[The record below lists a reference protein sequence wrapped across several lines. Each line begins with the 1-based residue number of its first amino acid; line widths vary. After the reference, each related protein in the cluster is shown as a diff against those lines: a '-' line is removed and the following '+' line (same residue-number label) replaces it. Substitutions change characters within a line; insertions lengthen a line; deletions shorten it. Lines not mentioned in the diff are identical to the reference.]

1 MSLRRFGLVIRALDP
16 SKYGKLVQKGFIT
29 ELKEDLD
36 NGIAYIE
43 SAYSKRELKVKLG
56 LTYEEDIVE
65 QNTAENPVDKKKAE
79 NTESKPVESQEVSSV
94 SDDLGKTEV
103 NPDLIESELSER
115 EAKLSLKESELNKK
129 ESDLSDKQAKL
140 EQRQLAFDKNLEKLN
155 IQSSANMCNDKG
167 KQKFRLEVPEIQ
179 GTEYED
185 IQNFAKDIKTFKK
198 LMKGEWSEEEIIFST
213 LVKSKK
219 TALTLSMTTEE
230 ETKIEKFIEFLYS
243 NYGHSPQLMWKK
255 LRSIKQNNEENVLQF
270 FNRVVKLFYS
280 CRKSEVPS
288 TISDEAHQQEI
299 RNIFISG
306 LNNIELRKQLNMNEV
321 TIKFEDLGKTA
332 QSYSNGLKSAEE
344 ITNALKVLNI
354 ETGVMRNDYNN
365 SNRDFSYR
373 SRSRE
378 RGRFRS
384 RDRGHNQSRSRGYNR
399 SRSRG
404 YDRSRSGY
412 ERSRSRGRDYRYNDR
427 SYSKNRFDRD
437 RSRGRSQSRDR
448 DGRREDRICFRC
460 GQAGHII
467 KYCKASSRTVSQYKK
482 RFERS
487 QSRDRN
493 RSYSRDRRD
502 SREREHRVRFDEHS
516 N

>member
-1 MSLRRFGLVIRALDP
+1 M
-16 SKYGKLVQKGFIT
+16 
-29 ELKEDLD
+29 
-36 NGIAYIE
+36 N
-43 SAYSKRELKVKLG
+43 
-56 LTYEEDIVE
+56 
-65 QNTAENPVDKKKAE
+65 KK
-79 NTESKPVESQEVSSV
+79 
-94 SDDLGKTEV
+94 
-103 NPDLIESELSER
+103 ESELSVKQTEF
-115 EAKLSLKESELNKK
+115 EQKQ
-129 ESDLSDKQAKL
+129 SD
-140 EQRQLAFDKNLEKLN
+140 FDKNLELLN
-155 IQSSANMCNDKG
+155 IHSSASMSNEKG
-167 KQKFRLEVPEIQ
+167 KQKFRLEVPEIH

-198 LMKGEWSEEEIIFST
+198 LTKGAWSEEEIIFST

-219 TALTLSMTTEE
+219 TALTLSMTTDE

-255 LRSIKQNNEENVLQF
+255 LRNIKQNNEENVLQF

-321 TIKFEDLGKTA
+321 AINFTDLGKTA

-354 ETGVMRNDYNN
+354 EASAMRNDYNN
-365 SNRDFSYR
+365 SNRDFLYR

-378 RGRFRS
+378 R
-384 RDRGHNQSRSRGYNR
+384 D
-399 SRSRG
+399 
-404 YDRSRSGY
+404 D
-412 ERSRSRGRDYRYNDR
+412 RYNDR
-427 SYSKNRFDRD
+427 SNSKDRFERD
-437 RSRGRSQSRDR
+437 ISRGRSPSRDCG
-448 DGRREDRICFRC
+448 DRREDRVCFRC
-460 GQAGHII
+460 GQVGHII
-467 KYCKASSRTVSQYKK
+467 KYCRASSRTVSQYE
-482 RFERS
+482 REFERS
-487 QSRDRN
+487 QSCDRN

>member
-1 MSLRRFGLVIRALDP
+1 MSLRRFGLVTRALDP
-16 SKYGKLVQKGFIT
+16 NKYARLVQKGLIT
-29 ELKEDLD
+29 ELNEDVT
-36 NGIAYIE
+36 NGISYIE

-56 LTYEEDIVE
+56 LTYEKDIIE
-65 QNTAENPVDKKKAE
+65 QNTVENPVDNKKAG
-79 NTESKPVESQEVSSV
+79 NTDESKPVEIQEVKSV
-94 SDDLGKTEV
+94 SENLEETEV
-103 NPDLIESELSER
+103 NPDLRESELSLR
-115 EAKLSLKESELNKK
+115 EAELNSKELELNKK
-129 ESDLSDKQAKL
+129 ESELNNKQAGF
-140 EQRQLAFDKNLEKLN
+140 EQKQSEFDKKLEKLN
-155 IQSSANMCNDKG
+155 MQSSTSTNNDKG
-167 KQKFRLEVPEIQ
+167 KQKFRLEVPEIH

-219 TALTLSMTTEE
+219 TALTLSMTTDE

-321 TIKFEDLGKTA
+321 TINFPDLGKTA

-354 ETGVMRNDYNN
+354 EAGAMSNDYNN

-384 RDRGHNQSRSRGYNR
+384 RDRGYNRSRSRGYNR

-404 YDRSRSGY
+404 YDRPRSGY
-412 ERSRSRGRDYRYNDR
+412 ERSRSGGRDYRYNDR
-427 SYSKNRFDRD
+427 SNSRNRFDRD

-448 DGRREDRICFRC
+448 GDRREDRICFRC
-460 GQAGHII
+460 GQPGHII

-502 SREREHRVRFDEHS
+502 SREHRVRFDENS
-516 N
+516 S